1 MFKIARGL
9 RGSHL
14 QKLLRPYP
22 DLQYDIPA
30 WIVTRKV
37 IVSSLKWPKQ
47 PCQGPRTV
55 KCQNNYPVIIVFNRT
70 RESGPFLF
78 YYFLMFFLKNFFISE
93 NYREVWHL
101 SNPPLT
107 QHLSVVRKKQNFGW
121 TNEWMNKLTNWRK
134 DILKQVT
141 IIQTD

>member
-78 YYFLMFFLKNFFISE
+78 YYFLMFFKKTFLSLKIIGKFDICQTPP
-93 NYREVWHL
+93 WHNTCL
-101 SNPPLT
+101 LFERNKILDG
-107 QHLSVVRKKQNFGW
+107 QMNEW
-121 TNEWMNKLTNWRK
+121 TNWLTDGK
-134 DILKQVT
+134 T
-141 IIQTD
+141 Y